1 MADRPAPAPAAEPA
15 DAPAPPAPA
24 PPPAPGSAP
33 PQVRLRRELAARPV
47 RLAAALAFAVL
58 ATAAALALP
67 LLVRRIVGDF
77 SAHRSLAPGLLM
89 MAAAALTGA
98 AAQALSGFHLARV
111 AEGMT
116 YRLRTTLMAHTL
128 RLPLPV
134 VRARGTGELAAR
146 VTSDAQLLGQVVEVA
161 MQLPLAVLSVL
172 AALGVMVWIDWVLT
186 AVTVAA
192 LALLTALVLAITRR
206 MRANVTGQQDAVGR
220 IAQRFTADLEALT
233 TIKAYRAE
241 PLADRVLAADAEH
254 LRAVA
259 LTGARLS
266 ALVPAVLTLGNQFAM
281 IAVILTGG
289 ARLAAG
295 ELRVASFAAFLLYL
309 LQTVPSVNTL
319 ATGFGRLQAG
329 LAARDRC
336 NELLAV
342 PPEADPDDARRTAPT
357 PAPGAPAVVFRT
369 VSFTHGGTR
378 RAALRAAS
386 FSIPRTGLT
395 AVVGPSGAGK
405 STALALVGRFVRPG
419 AGSVSVL
426 GHDLGAWPLGALRAR
441 MAYVDQEFTLL
452 EASARDNLQLGRAG
466 AADEQELAR
475 ALATVG
481 LAEDVA
487 RLPHG
492 LDTVLGREFDLSGG
506 QRQRMALARALLADA
521 DIVLLD
527 EPTSQLDGLN
537 ELRFREIVDRLA
549 RRSAVVVVAH
559 RLSTVQHADHVIMM
573 DRGTVV
579 DAADHPTLL
588 ARCAPYR
595 ELVGSQAVLAGPA
608 PGPRLP

>member
-1 MADRPAPAPAAEPA
+1 MAAQPADTAAVRPADTAAPRPADTAAAPAAQ
-15 DAPAPPAPA
+15 
-24 PPPAPGSAP
+24 
-33 PQVRLRRELAARPV
+33 QVRLRRELAVQPV
-47 RLAAALAFAVL
+47 RLAAALLLAVV
-58 ATAAALALP
+58 ATVAALALP

-77 SAHRSLAPGLLM
+77 SAHRSLTPGLLL
-89 MAAAALTGA
+89 MAAAAVGGA
-98 AAQALSGFHLARV
+98 GAQALSGFQLARV
-111 AEGMT
+111 GEGMT
-116 YRLRTTLMAHTL
+116 YRLRTTVMAHAL

-161 MQLPLAVLSVL
+161 MQLPLAAFGVL
-172 AALGVMVWIDWVLT
+172 ATLAVMVWIDWVLT
-186 AVTVAA
+186 AVTVTALAA
-192 LALLTALVLAITRR
+192 LTGLVLLIMRR
-206 MRANVTGQQDAVGR
+206 MRANVTGQQEAVGQ
-220 IAQRFTADLEALT
+220 IAQRFTANLEALT
-233 TIKAYRAE
+233 TIKACRAE
-241 PLADRVLAADAEH
+241 PLADRVLEQDAER
-254 LRAVA
+254 LRVVS
-259 LTGARLS
+259 LTGARLG
-266 ALVPAVLTLGNQFAM
+266 ALVPAALTLGNQFAM

-289 ARLAAG
+289 ARMAAG
-295 ELRVASFAAFLLYL
+295 HLAVAEFAAFLLYL

-336 NELLAV
+336 NELLAL
-342 PPEADPDDARRTAPT
+342 PREADPDDEARPT
-357 PAPGAPAVVFRT
+357 PTPVPDAPAVVFHG
-369 VSFTHGGTR
+369 VSYTHAGTGR
-378 RAALRAAS
+378 PALDSAS

-405 STALALVGRFVRPG
+405 STALSLVGRFVRPG

-426 GHDLGAWPLGALRAR
+426 GHDIRTWPLGSLRAR

-452 EASARDNLQLGRAG
+452 EASARDNLQLGRTG
-466 AADEQELAR
+466 AAGDGELAR
-475 ALATVG
+475 ALTTVG
-481 LAEDVA
+481 LSQDVD

-506 QRQRMALARALLADA
+506 QRQRMALARALLTGA

-537 ELRFREIVDRLA
+537 ELRFREIVDQLA

-573 DRGTVV
+573 NRGTVV

-595 ELVGSQAVLAGPA
+595 ELVAAQTGQVPV
-608 PGPRLP
+608 RRE

>member
-1 MADRPAPAPAAEPA
+1 MAAQPA
-15 DAPAPPAPA
+15 DTVAAAP
-24 PPPAPGSAP
+24 AP
-33 PQVRLRRELAARPV
+33 PQVRLRRELAVQPV
-47 RLAAALAFAVL
+47 RLAAALLLAVV
-58 ATAAALALP
+58 ATLAALALP

-77 SAHRSLAPGLLM
+77 SAHRSLAPGLLL
-89 MAAAALTGA
+89 MAAAALVGA
-98 AAQALSGFHLARV
+98 AAQALSGFQLARV
-111 AEGMT
+111 GEGMT
-116 YRLRTTLMAHTL
+116 YRLRTTVMAHAL

-134 VRARGTGELAAR
+134 VRARGTG
-146 VTSDAQLLGQVVEVA
+146 AQLLGQVVEVA
-161 MQLPLAVLSVL
+161 LQLPLAALGVL
-172 AALGVMVWIDWVLT
+172 ATLAVMVWIDWVLT

-192 LALLTALVLAITRR
+192 LAALTALVLLITRR
-206 MRANVTGQQDAVGR
+206 MRANVTGRQDAVGR
-220 IAQRFTADLEALT
+220 ISQRFTANLEALT
-233 TIKAYRAE
+233 TIKACRAE
-241 PLADRVLAADAEH
+241 PLADRVLEQDAEQ
-254 LRAVA
+254 LRVVS
-259 LTGARLS
+259 LTGARLG
-266 ALVPAVLTLGNQFAM
+266 ALVPAALTLGNQFAM

-289 ARLAAG
+289 ARMAAG
-295 ELRVASFAAFLLYL
+295 HLQVAEFAAFLLYL

-336 NELLAV
+336 NELLAL
-342 PPEADPDDARRTAPT
+342 PQEADPEDEVRPT
-357 PAPGAPAVVFRT
+357 PVPVPDAPAVVFRG
-369 VSFTHGGTR
+369 VSYTHAGTGR
-378 RAALRAAS
+378 PALDSAS

-405 STALALVGRFVRPG
+405 STALSLVGRFLRPG
-419 AGSVSVL
+419 AGSVSIL
-426 GHDLGAWPLGALRAR
+426 GHDIRTWPLASLRAR

-452 EASARDNLQLGRAG
+452 EASARDNLQLGRTGTAG
-466 AADEQELAR
+466 DGELAR
-475 ALATVG
+475 ALTTVG
-481 LAEDVA
+481 LAHDVD

-506 QRQRMALARALLADA
+506 QRQRMALARALLTGA

-537 ELRFREIVDRLA
+537 ELRFREIVDQLA

-573 DRGTVV
+573 NRGTVV

-595 ELVGSQAVLAGPA
+595 ELVAAQTGQVAVPYE
-608 PGPRLP
+608 